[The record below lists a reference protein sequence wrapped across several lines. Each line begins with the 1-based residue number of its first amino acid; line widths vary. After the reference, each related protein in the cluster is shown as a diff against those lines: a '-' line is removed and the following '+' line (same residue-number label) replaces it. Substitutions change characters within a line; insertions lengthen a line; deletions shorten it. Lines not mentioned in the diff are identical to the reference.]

1 MALTFDPT
9 SLVLITAA
17 VALAPIISAAVRVV
31 LVPTVVAELVLGIL
45 IGPDVLN
52 LAHDGPFVS
61 FLAGLGMS
69 FLFFLAGMELDLQ
82 RVRGRP
88 LRVAGY
94 GMAVSLA
101 LAAAVAGALA
111 LIGAITVMLPV
122 AIALTTTAVGTLIP
136 ILRDA
141 GELDSPFGTQ
151 VLASGAVGE
160 FVPIILIAIFL
171 AGQHGTV
178 AAIAVLV
185 LFVLVS
191 AAVAA
196 VAIRARPSHV
206 MKTIRLTLHA
216 SGQLGV
222 RLALLALFFLLWV
235 AYNLHLDLALAG
247 FAAGMMVGVVTHGEE
262 ADPVRVRLEGIGFGL
277 FVPFFFVTSGLR
289 LDLDALLSSTTALIL
304 LPVFLGCFVLVRGVP
319 ALLARSAIEPA
330 AIVPL
335 ALCSATALPLV
346 VAVTAIAVEE
356 HELHTDLAASLVG
369 AGLVSVLVFPSAA
382 IALRRTARA
391 AAAATETPT

>member
-1 MALTFDPT
+1 VRFDPT

-17 VALAPIISAAVRVV
+17 VALAPIVSAAVRVV
-31 LVPTVVAELVLGIL
+31 LVPTVVVELILGIA
-45 IGPDVLN
+45 IGPDVLDI
-52 LAHDGPFVS
+52 AHEGPFVT

-69 FLFFLAGMELDLQ
+69 FLFFLAGMELDLA

-88 LRVAGY
+88 LRAAAS
-94 GMAVSLA
+94 GMGVSLV
-101 LAAAVAGALA
+101 LAAIAAGALA
-111 LIGAITVMLPV
+111 VTGAIDVILPV

-151 VLASGAVGE
+151 VLATGAVGE
-160 FVPIILIAIFL
+160 FVPIVLIAVFL
-171 AGQHGTV
+171 AGEHGTF

-185 LFVLVS
+185 LFVLV
-191 AAVAA
+191 AAGLAGVAL
-196 VAIRARPSHV
+196 RARPPHV
-206 MKTIRLTLHA
+206 VNTIKATLHA

-247 FAAGMMVGVVTHGEE
+247 FAAGLLVGVVTQGAE
-262 ADPVRVRLEGIGFGL
+262 ADPVRMRLEGIGFGL

-289 LDLDALLSSTTALIL
+289 LDLDALLSSTTALVL
-304 LPVFLGCFVLVRGVP
+304 LPVFLACFLLVRGTP
-319 ALLARSAIEPA
+319 AVLARPTLGPG

-356 HELHTDLAASLVG
+356 HELSGELAASLVG
-369 AGLVSVLVFPSAA
+369 AGLVSVMVFPAAA

-391 AAAATETPT
+391 AGVASETLP

>member
-1 MALTFDPT
+1 
-9 SLVLITAA
+9 
-17 VALAPIISAAVRVV
+17 
-31 LVPTVVAELVLGIL
+31 
-45 IGPDVLN
+45 
-52 LAHDGPFVS
+52 
-61 FLAGLGMS
+61 
-69 FLFFLAGMELDLQ
+69 
-82 RVRGRP
+82 
-88 LRVAGY
+88 
-94 GMAVSLA
+94 MAVSLA

-304 LPVFLGCFVLVRGVP
+304 LPVFLGCFVLVRGARP
-319 ALLARSAIEPA
+319 ARTIGGRACGDRPAGPLLGHGAPARCGGDCDRCRGAQA
-330 AIVPL
+330 AYRPRGL
-335 ALCSATALPLV
+335 A
-346 VAVTAIAVEE
+346 
-356 HELHTDLAASLVG
+356 G
-369 AGLVSVLVFPSAA
+369 GRGLVSVLVFPSAA
-382 IALRRTARA
+382 IALAA
-391 AAAATETPT
+391 PPGAAAATETPT